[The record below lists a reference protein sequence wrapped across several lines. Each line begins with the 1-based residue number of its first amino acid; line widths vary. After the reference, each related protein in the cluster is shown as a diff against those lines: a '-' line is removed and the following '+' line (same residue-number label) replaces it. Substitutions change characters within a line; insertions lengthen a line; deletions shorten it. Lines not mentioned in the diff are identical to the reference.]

1 MFPPPPFPLPRPPQD
16 ERRVDRVKCEVD
28 AERYAVGFRTAAS
41 AAPSAGT
48 AVKVGVSAYRARFL
62 LERARA
68 RKSARPED
76 AAPDAAGEA
85 ASEAEEELAFFS
97 AQLAAGRKV
106 RAETVLEGKLGG
118 LSSQASLDRTNADV
132 ALSIAEVAW

>member
-1 MFPPPPFPLPRPPQD
+1 M
-16 ERRVDRVKCEVD
+16 
-28 AERYAVGFRTAAS
+28 
-41 AAPSAGT
+41 
-48 AVKVGVSAYRARFL
+48 GVSAYRARFL